1 MKREKYRS
9 RVEIIV
15 DVLKAIDDEREEQK
29 LTHIQ
34 SRANIPYTRLVSL
47 LDDLERIEFIS
58 RRQQEE
64 EKKAYV
70 VTQKGRKYVEEYEK
84 FRKLSQAFGLK
95 V

>member
-15 DVLKAIDDEREEQK
+15 DVLRAIEDERGDQR

-47 LDDLERIEFIS
+47 LEELERIEFIS
-58 RRQQEE
+58 RRGEE
-64 EKKAYV
+64 EKKVYM
-70 VTQKGRKYVEEYEK
+70 VTQKGRKYIKEYEK